1 MIAEVVINRTAKKL
15 NRTFDYAIPKEL
27 EDFVII
33 GSKVLVPFGKGGKL
47 EEAFVTRIKDN
58 TEFKVKEIAKI
69 ENSLDEKQIELAKW
83 MANRYFCNISDCI
96 KLMLTPGTRGKE
108 KKAQEKIIRVVYLK
122 KKKDEILFEIDN
134 KKIKSEKQ
142 IRVLKFIQKNEG
154 LTIPEI
160 EMHTDCSRA
169 IINTLI
175 KNGYLELVEEKIERD
190 PLRNKNLASTN
201 KLKLTEEQ
209 QNAFEKVAKSIDE
222 KEYKRFLLYGVT
234 GSRKNRSIFTVNT
247 KNTRNAKN
255 CNCFSS

>member
-1 MIAEVVINRTAKKL
+1 
-15 NRTFDYAIPKEL
+15 
-27 EDFVII
+27 
-33 GSKVLVPFGKGGKL
+33 
-47 EEAFVTRIKDN
+47 
-58 TEFKVKEIAKI
+58 
-69 ENSLDEKQIELAKW
+69 

-190 PLRNKNLASTN
+190 PLKNKNLASTN

-234 GSRKNRSIFTVNT
+234 GSRKTEVYLQLIQKILEMQKTAIVLVPEISLTPQMLDRFISRFGKE
-247 KNTRNAKN
+247 KNSCIA
-255 CNCFSS
+255 